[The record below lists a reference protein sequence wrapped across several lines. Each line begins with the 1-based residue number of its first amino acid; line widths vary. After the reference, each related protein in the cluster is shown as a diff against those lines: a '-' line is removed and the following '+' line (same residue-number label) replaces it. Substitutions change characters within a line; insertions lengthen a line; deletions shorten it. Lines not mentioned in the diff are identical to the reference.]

1 MRSVFGDAQ
10 PMTTEQTRLDPFTL
24 RVLRVL
30 YELAQ
35 CDRPAHAGA
44 LGAELG
50 VARTLA
56 AAALVRLDD
65 AGLVRAEH
73 ARLTMRGLVL
83 AARLEPLVLK
93 APRMLPSPQLV
104 PGRALRGLHKVR
116 VARAPSRLPLG
127 WERATGT

>member
-1 MRSVFGDAQ
+1 
-10 PMTTEQTRLDPFTL
+10 MTTEQTRLDPFTL

-44 LGAELG
+44 LAAELG

-56 AAALVRLDD
+56 ATALVRLD
-65 AGLVRAEH
+65 AEGLVRAEH

-83 AARLEPLVLK
+83 AARLEPMILN
-93 APRMLPSPQLV
+93 APRMLANPQLV
-104 PGRALRGLHKVR
+104 PGRALRGLYKVR
-116 VARAPSRLPLG
+116 IARVPSRISVG